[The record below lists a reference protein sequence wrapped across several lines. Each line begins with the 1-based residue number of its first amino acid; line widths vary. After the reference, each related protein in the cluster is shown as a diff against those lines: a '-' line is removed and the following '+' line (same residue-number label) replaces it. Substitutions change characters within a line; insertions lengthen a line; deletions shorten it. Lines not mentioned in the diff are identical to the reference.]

1 MKLLAVCGA
10 SGAGK
15 TTLIEGLVGVLRQRA
30 QRVSVIKH
38 AQRGF
43 EIDRAGSDSDRLG
56 KAGAF
61 EVLLASSQRV
71 VKLREFETTAIPTVP
86 TVHQL
91 VAELH
96 DCGWVLAEGF
106 KHADVMK
113 IEVWRAALD
122 APALYADDPFIH
134 GIATD
139 TPADLPMATLRP
151 VFALDDAATVADHLL
166 RDAHR
171 FEYAVEHHV

>member
-15 TTLIEGLVGVLRQRA
+15 TTLIEGLIGALRQRG

-38 AQRGF
+38 AHRGF
-43 EIDRAGSDSDRLG
+43 EIDREGSDSARLG
-56 KAGAF
+56 QAGAF
-61 EVLLASSQRV
+61 EVLVASSQRV
-71 VKLREFETTAIPTVP
+71 VRLREFEQPQVP

-96 DCGWVLAEGF
+96 DCDWVLAEGF

-122 APALYADDPFIH
+122 TPALYPDDPFVYA
-134 GIATD
+134 IATD
-139 TPADLPMATLRP
+139 APAHLPMATLRP
-151 VFALDDAATVADHLL
+151 VFALDDADAVADHLL

-171 FEYAVEHHV
+171 FDYVDRHHA